1 MTKKSELVVKSN
13 QLVEASYRLDLVEQR
28 IILASIVA
36 ARESQQGLGDG
47 FVTIEAKRFVEMF
60 GMEEGSV
67 YGQLK
72 AALDTLFNRFI
83 VVRDIHPESGHDRVS
98 KVRWI
103 STASYIDGAGAIQV
117 RFAQDMVSYIT
128 RLEKDFTT
136 YRLEKIGRMSSAH
149 AVRLYELLI
158 QYLSAQKREVEI
170 KWLKEILQLT
180 DEYKRMSDFKKRVID
195 VAVSQINDYSDIKV
209 SYTQKKT
216 GRLITHF
223 VFDINSKEPPK
234 PKNITIDKEY
244 INKHANPGES
254 YDQAYQRLIK
264 SKKSFNTKK
273 IIINDKIPTEDH
285 SLILKSDEIEYE
297 HDEDDKININTGM

>member
-72 AALDTLFNRFI
+72 EALDTLFNRFI
-83 VVRDIHPESGHDRVS
+83 IVRDIHPESGHERVS

-103 STASYIDGAGAIQV
+103 STASYIDGAGAIQI
-117 RFAQDMVSYIT
+117 RFAQDMVPYIT
-128 RLEKDFTT
+128 RLEKEFTT
-136 YRLEKIGRMSSAH
+136 YRLEKIGKMSSAH

-158 QYLSAQKREVEI
+158 QYLSAQKREIEI
-170 KWLKEILQLT
+170 KWLKDTLQLNE
-180 DEYKRMSDFKKRVID
+180 EYTRISDFKKRVID
-195 VAVSQINDYSDIKV
+195 VSVLQINEYSDITI
-209 SYTQKKT
+209 SYEQKKT
-216 GRLITHF
+216 GRVITHF
-223 VFDINSKEPPK
+223 IFKIESKIKTAAEKKKSPIIN
-234 PKNITIDKEY
+234 KEY
-244 INKHANPGES
+244 IEKNALPGES
-254 YDQAYQRLIK
+254 YKQAYSRIMG
-264 SKKSFNTKK
+264 
-273 IIINDKIPTEDH
+273 I
-285 SLILKSDEIEYE
+285 
-297 HDEDDKININTGM
+297 